1 VRDAL
6 DNVPDCVRDAVVES
20 VDDAEIVTLDLLID
34 SDTAKVSEFDNVA
47 RCRVLEGESVCVL
60 LRVSESDVVRL
71 APLSR
76 TQDSSTKHRNNAE
89 DRRMRLPCD

>member
-34 SDTAKVSEFDNVA
+34 SDTATVSEFDNVA
-47 RCRVLEGESVCVL
+47 LLEGESVCVL